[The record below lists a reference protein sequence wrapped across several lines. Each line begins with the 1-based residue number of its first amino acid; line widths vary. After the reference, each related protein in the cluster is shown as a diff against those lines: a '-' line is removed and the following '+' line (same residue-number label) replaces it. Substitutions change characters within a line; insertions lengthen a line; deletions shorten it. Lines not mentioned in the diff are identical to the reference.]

1 MLFIQILALLLTQC
15 ARSHSFP
22 SISKPTRMTIRS
34 CTCIDNIFTNVIEK
48 PILPGIL
55 YSDLSDHF
63 PIFQITDFLCPTFNT
78 IKSVKSKHVEIDFHS
93 LLGELGSKDWSSV
106 TEHSDANGAY
116 NVFIEELTNLTQ
128 RHSHERSLPS
138 KSRAPRK
145 PWITKGI
152 LKSICKKQRLYRRY
166 LKTKSMSSKRKYT
179 IYRNRLNY
187 IIRESRKAY
196 YGRQLELNCANLKC
210 TWNILRNL
218 LGKTPSKLP
227 SHVSVNGKKI
237 ADPKVIANAF
247 NSYFVNSG
255 RFDNTHTNGSF
266 HDYLGN
272 NLPESLFLLPT
283 DRDEILK
290 VNKQMKSKH
299 SSGLDGF
306 SPFFTKKI
314 IHCITEPLCHI
325 FNTSF
330 SSGIF
335 PDAMKV
341 SKVIPVFKKGNSD
354 ELSNY
359 RPISLLSSFSKILER
374 LMYNRLYTFL
384 DKHCIL
390 IPQQFGFRQ
399 NHSTETA
406 LIYASDLLYNY
417 CEKNEF
423 ALGLYVDLSKAFDCL
438 DHRILLHKLDHYGI
452 RGTALDWFRSYLSNR
467 RQLTRYNGTDSDVL
481 RVNRGVPQGSIL
493 GPLLFLLF
501 INDIV
506 NSSASLQFVLY
517 ADDTNIFFSHNNL
530 QCLLSHVQTEMQNVT
545 RWFQVNKLQINKSK
559 TKYMIFNFK
568 ERGRKLPTNLNLQI
582 ENEVV
587 EQVEYT
593 NFLGVIIDNKL
604 SWEKH
609 IASVSNK
616 ISSSIGILRKL
627 KSVLP
632 SETLFTLYRSLIHP
646 HLSYCSLVWGR
657 TYKRFYMPL
666 FILQKR
672 AVRLCCNEHRRA
684 NTSPLFKSLHL
695 LKLPDLITHNTLLF
709 MYKFKCGLLP
719 SVFSDFFPLTSAIHS
734 VNTRGKNKFYV
745 PRLRTS
751 FLQRNSIRYQGPVHW
766 NAVNPL
772 LIIQRRVGNFKA
784 LHKKTLLANY

>member
-1 MLFIQILALLLTQC
+1 
-15 ARSHSFP
+15 
-22 SISKPTRMTIRS
+22 
-34 CTCIDNIFTNVIEK
+34 
-48 PILPGIL
+48 
-55 YSDLSDHF
+55 
-63 PIFQITDFLCPTFNT
+63 
-78 IKSVKSKHVEIDFHS
+78 
-93 LLGELGSKDWSSV
+93 
-106 TEHSDANGAY
+106 
-116 NVFIEELTNLTQ
+116 
-128 RHSHERSLPS
+128 
-138 KSRAPRK
+138 
-145 PWITKGI
+145 
-152 LKSICKKQRLYRRY
+152 
-166 LKTKSMSSKRKYT
+166 MSSKRKYT

-196 YGRQLELNCANLKC
+196 YGRQLERNCANLKY
-210 TWNILRNL
+210 TWNILHNL

-227 SHVSVNGKKI
+227 SHVSVNGKKV

-255 RFDNTHTNGSF
+255 RFNNIETNGSF
-266 HDYLGN
+266 HDYLGD

-283 DRDEILK
+283 DKDEILK
-290 VNKQMKSKH
+290 VSKQMKNKH

-325 FNTSF
+325 FNSSF

-335 PDAMKV
+335 PNAMKV
-341 SKVIPVFKKGNSD
+341 SKVIPVFKKGNSC

-374 LMYNRLYTFL
+374 LMYNRIYTFL

-406 LIYASDLLYNY
+406 LIYASDLLFKY
-417 CEKNEF
+417 CEKNEI

-438 DHRILLHKLDHYGI
+438 DHRILLHKLNHYGI
-452 RGTALDWFRSYLSNR
+452 RGTAHDWFQSYLSNR
-467 RQLTRYNGTDSDVL
+467 RQLTQYNGIDSDVL
-481 RVNRGVPQGSIL
+481 KVNRGVPQGSIL

-506 NSSASLQFVLY
+506 NSSTSLHFVLY

-530 QCLLSHVQTEMQNVT
+530 QCLISHVQTEMQNVT

-568 ERGRKLPTNLNLQI
+568 ERSRMIPLNLNLRI

-593 NFLGVIIDNKL
+593 NFLGVVIDNRL
-604 SWEKH
+604 SWDKH
-609 IASVSNK
+609 IASISNK
-616 ISSSIGILRKL
+616 ISASIGVLRKL
-627 KSVLP
+627 KPVLP
-632 SETLFTLYRSLIHP
+632 SKTLFTLYRSLIHP
-646 HLSYCSLVWGR
+646 HLSYCNLVWGR
-657 TYKRFYMPL
+657 AYKRFYMPL

-672 AVRLCCNEHRRA
+672 AVRLCCNEHYRA
-684 NTSPLFKSLHL
+684 KTSPLFKSLHL

-709 MYKFKCGLLP
+709 MYKFKYGLLP
-719 SVFSDFFPLTSAIHS
+719 STFSDFFPLNSAIHN
-734 VNTRGKNKFYV
+734 VNTRGKNKFYI
-745 PRLRTS
+745 PRFRTS

-766 NAVNPL
+766 NAINPL
-772 LIIQRRVGNFKA
+772 LIQKRITTFKS
-784 LHKKTLLANY
+784 LHKKILSPNY